1 MLISSVKTGGK
12 EFVEEILLTDK
23 SLCSVVITVSG
34 MPGSG
39 KSTLARR
46 LSEYFS
52 LRLVSAGGM
61 FRSLATQKGLTLS
74 ELSRI
79 AEADPLIDRRID
91 EMTVEEANKGCVVID
106 AHIAGWIL
114 KDLALLRIYLV
125 APTDVRVRR
134 IAERDGK
141 SYEEAFQEVKTREES
156 ESRRFKRYYG
166 IDISDLSVFDL
177 IINTARFNADEVFE
191 ISKKAVNIVIKASS
205 S

>member
-1 MLISSVKTGGK
+1 M
-12 EFVEEILLTDK
+12 TDK

-177 IINTARFNADEVFE
+177 IINTARF
-191 ISKKAVNIVIKASS
+191 
-205 S
+205 